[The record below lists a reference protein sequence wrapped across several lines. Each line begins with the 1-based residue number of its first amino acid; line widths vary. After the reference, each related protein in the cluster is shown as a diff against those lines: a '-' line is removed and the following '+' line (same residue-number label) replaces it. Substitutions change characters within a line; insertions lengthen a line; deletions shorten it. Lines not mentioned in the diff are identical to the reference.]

1 MGEKNIKKEARKPK
15 KSDKNLV
22 TTASAS
28 KPVFA
33 QPELIKKERKP
44 K

>member
-1 MGEKNIKKEARKPK
+1 MANKNIRKETKKPK
-15 KSDKNLV
+15 KSAKAPSV
-22 TTASAS
+22 AAAAM
-28 KPVFA
+28 PIMI